1 MRLSNFPKWRLNIS
15 LLIILTISSLIL
27 LACGPSASE
36 TTSPNEAKAS
46 KSVAKAVELRLLP
59 YPSRPLLQNPGLLKA
74 EMM

>member
-15 LLIILTISSLIL
+15 FLIILTISSLIL

-46 KSVAKAVELRLLP
+46 KSVAKGGWNSGYFHTRADRC
-59 YPSRPLLQNPGLLKA
+59 SRIRGCSRQR
-74 EMM
+74 